1 MPQMNVAWDGHATGA
16 PTNIMRAFVIV
27 SPLVFPLC
35 PVGAW
40 GHLES
45 VPASM
50 NPTAW
55 GGGPDLRLI
64 ITTKPKEEDLLVLKE
79 ESLTPDVLA
88 KARELVTLIANAKHG
103 PFADDDAATRNT
115 PHFIGV
121 REDFSSAIVACDDIY
136 YIEAM
141 SRRIFA
147 YLAEGVPLQLKGVTI
162 ASLEGLLEGHGF
174 RRVSRVMIANVNHLA
189 GFRPLSNYR
198 LLAEMDNGESLVVS
212 RKYVMSLKHYLQ
224 EQETMA
230 LN

>member
-1 MPQMNVAWDGHATGA
+1 MPQANVAWDSCATGA
-16 PTNIMRAFVIV
+16 PTNIMRAFVIA

-103 PFADDDAATRNT
+103 PFADDDATTRNT

-121 REDFSSAIVACDDIY
+121 REDSSSAIVACDDIPLDPY
-136 YIEAM
+136 AVRGSVHLGSFGRGLSGAVIIPRDGGVARAGDGTGA
-141 SRRIFA
+141 SGGWVG
-147 YLAEGVPLQLKGVTI
+147 LGWSEGAALSHPGPVCWVTKRASPGTI
-162 ASLEGLLEGHGF
+162 ACMPRKG
-174 RRVSRVMIANVNHLA
+174 AA
-189 GFRPLSNYR
+189 CLSWWSTR
-198 LLAEMDNGESLVVS
+198 G
-212 RKYVMSLKHYLQ
+212 
-224 EQETMA
+224 A
-230 LN
+230 LP